1 MVKLFYKLEMLLMK
15 KIIYFYLPLCPFCHE
30 ADQYLKE
37 SINENARFKEL
48 EIIRINEAKEV
59 KVANSYDYYYVPC
72 FWLDQQKI
80 HEGPVTKAKIK
91 EILLMALE

>member
-1 MVKLFYKLEMLLMK
+1 MK

-30 ADQYLKE
+30 ADQYFKE

-72 FWLDQQKI
+72 FGLTNKNSRRTSNKSKNQRNLVN
-80 HEGPVTKAKIK
+80 GT
-91 EILLMALE
+91 